1 MSEAEKDAL
10 KAKAIADQLERNAK
24 FPSGIVK
31 NGSCWICDKALNKP
45 MTRATQEAKEATRNK
60 SCKYLTD
67 SAIKAANAVL
77 FRNLIRARS
86 QENACWSPSHQNHIT
101 ALNDAKNALILCE
114 N

>member
-10 KAKAIADQLERNAK
+10 KAKAIADQLERNTK
-24 FPSGIVK
+24 CPSGIVK

-77 FRNLIRARS
+77 FRNLISARS
-86 QENACWSPSHQNHIT
+86 QENACWSLPDPNHISRLAEDKI
-101 ALNDAKNALILCE
+101 ALSHCE